1 MLISMSSQVSSN
13 WSWFGLPSFQSIRST
28 KHDQVSSKCSWCSLP
43 PAHRLLPLAYP
54 VLLFLPLLFVFITSS
69 SFSSP
74 SPPALFLLFLFFLL
88 PTLLL
93 LGTTA
98 CTSALTYGM
107 LSWSHGSG
115 TRNNK
120 PCFQL
125 VNDHRWIHIRHISDI
140 LPILKMIKQLMIW
153 IKVNW
158 VSWYIFQ
165 KDEVSFI
172 PVSIYCLVCIF
183 SCYFYFKCIS
193 LL

>member
-28 KHDQVSSKCSWCSLP
+28 KHDQISSKCSWCSLP

-54 VLLFLPLLFVFITSS
+54 GLIFLPLLFVFITSS
-69 SFSSP
+69 SPSP
-74 SPPALFLLFLFFLL
+74 PPALFLLFLFFLL

-98 CTSALTYGM
+98 CTSAPTYGT

-115 TRNNK
+115 TQNNK

-125 VNDHRWIHIRHISDI
+125 VNDHRWIKTSHKTYIWY

-153 IKVNW
+153 IKANW

-165 KDEVSFI
+165 KDEVST
-172 PVSIYCLVCIF
+172 V
-183 SCYFYFKCIS
+183 
-193 LL
+193 